1 MKTMLKTP
9 LKITLKTQMKSIIAA
24 LALFMLGAGSAAAEW
39 QPDGP
44 IRLLIGFGAG
54 GSTDT
59 IGRIIAKRVQQNTN
73 WKVIAENKP
82 GAGGVAMSRQLAR
95 AKPDGRTIGMAV
107 TEAIAINLA
116 LRGDEL
122 NFTVDSF
129 DYLGTVGVAAV
140 GLLAAADAPF
150 DDIAGMIAH
159 ANKTGNLT
167 VGFNGKGPELIT
179 RALANVSGA
188 PIRPLPTK
196 SGGEV
201 IQNLLGGHIDAG
213 YAAGPQ
219 VKYIANGDLKL
230 IAPLTRDRH
239 AYSPGTATLAEQGF
253 DFAIEPYFYLAAPK
267 GLPRKV
273 RAALVREIGKVIG
286 SAEVAEVIRNSM
298 NTSIKNLGPKGTLA
312 QMKRSLRS
320 NDALLQAAK

>member
-1 MKTMLKTP
+1 MKFPLKT
-9 LKITLKTQMKSIIAA
+9 LCAA
-24 LALFMLGAGSAAAEW
+24 FAFSALFAGNAAAEW
-39 QPDGP
+39 SPDGP

-59 IGRIIAKRVQQNTN
+59 IGRIIAKRVQENTN

-82 GAGGVAMSRQLAR
+82 GAGGVAMSRQLVR

-116 LRGDEL
+116 MRGDEL
-122 NFTVDSF
+122 NFKADSF
-129 DYLGTVGVAAV
+129 DYIGTVGVAAV

-150 DDIAGMIAH
+150 DDVKGMIAH
-159 ANKTGNLT
+159 AEKTGNLT

-188 PIRPLPTK
+188 PIRPVPTK

-201 IQNLLGGHIDAG
+201 IQHIIGGHLDAG
-213 YAAGPQ
+213 YAGGAQ

-239 AYSPGTATLAEQGF
+239 GYSPATATLVEQGF

-267 GLPRKV
+267 GLPREIKD
-273 RAALVREIGKVIG
+273 ALVREISRVID
-286 SAEVAEVIRNSM
+286 SAEVAEVIQNSM
-298 NTSIKNLGPKGTLA
+298 NTSIKNLGPAGTLA

-320 NDALLQAAK
+320 NDKLLQAAQ

>member
-1 MKTMLKTP
+1 MKIPLKTP
-9 LKITLKTQMKSIIAA
+9 LKTLIAA
-24 LALFMLGAGSAAAEW
+24 LALFALGAGNAAAQW

-59 IGRIIAKRVQQNTN
+59 IGRIIAKRLQKNTN

-82 GAGGVAMSRQLAR
+82 GAGGVAMSRQLVR

-122 NFTVDSF
+122 NFKADSF
-129 DYLGTVGVAAV
+129 DYIGTVGVAAV

-159 ANKTGNLT
+159 AKKTGNLT

-179 RALANVSGA
+179 RALANLSGA
-188 PIRPLPTK
+188 PIRALPTK

-201 IQNLLGGHIDAG
+201 IQHLLGGHIDAG

-219 VKYIANGDLKL
+219 VKYIANGDIKL

-239 AYSPGTATLAEQGF
+239 AYSPGTATLVEQGF

-267 GLPRKV
+267 GLPRKA
-273 RAALVREIGKVIG
+273 RKALVREIGKVID
-286 SAEVAEVIRNSM
+286 SDEVAAVIRNSM